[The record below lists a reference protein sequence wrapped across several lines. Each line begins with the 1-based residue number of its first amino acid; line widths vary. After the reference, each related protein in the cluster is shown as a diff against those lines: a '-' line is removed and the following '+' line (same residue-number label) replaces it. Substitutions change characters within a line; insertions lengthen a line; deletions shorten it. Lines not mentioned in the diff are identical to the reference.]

1 MSNIIITGG
10 TGLIGKKLC
19 EILLSK
25 GHTITVLSRKSV
37 SVNSEKI
44 KYSKW
49 DPEKG
54 IVDKNVISEAD
65 YIVHLAGENI
75 GNGRWTS
82 EKRKRIIKSRIDPLR
97 LIEEVI
103 ANAEKKPECLISSSA
118 SGFYGA
124 TTSDG
129 IFVEDDLPGNDFLGN
144 VCQQWEQAADSFE
157 NKGIRVVKIRT
168 GIVLSKTE
176 GAFEK
181 MTLSRKFGFLIT
193 PGDGNQYLPWI
204 HLDDLCSIYLRA
216 IEDESIRGAINAVA
230 PDHIK
235 YSELNISIRNLM
247 KIKLPIFKIPAFL
260 LKLVLGDASDLIL
273 KGSRISSDKITG
285 KKFYFSYPEINK
297 ALKDLLF

>member
-37 SVNSEKI
+37 SINSEKI

-54 IVDKNVISEAD
+54 IVDKNVISETD

-103 ANAEKKPECLISSSA
+103 ANAEKKPKCLISSSA

-124 TTSDG
+124 TTSDR
-129 IFVEDDLPGNDFLGN
+129 IFFEDDSPGNDFLGN
-144 VCQQWEQAADSFE
+144 VCQQWEKAADSFE

-176 GAFEK
+176 GAFKK

-193 PGDGNQYLPWI
+193 PGDGKQYLPWI

-260 LKLVLGDASDLIL
+260 IKLVLGDASDLIL
-273 KGSRISSDKITG
+273 KGSRISCDKITG
-285 KKFYFSYPEINK
+285 KKFYFRYPEINK

>member
-19 EILLSK
+19 KILLSK

-124 TTSDG
+124 TTSDR
-129 IFVEDDLPGNDFLGN
+129 IFFEDDSPGNDFLGN
-144 VCQQWEQAADSFE
+144 VCQQWEKAADSFE

-193 PGDGNQYLPWI
+193 PGDGKQYLPWI